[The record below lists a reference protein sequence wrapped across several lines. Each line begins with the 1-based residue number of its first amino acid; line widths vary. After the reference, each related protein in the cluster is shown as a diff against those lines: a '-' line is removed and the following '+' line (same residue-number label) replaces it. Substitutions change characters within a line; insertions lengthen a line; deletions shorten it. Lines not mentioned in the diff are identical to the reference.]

1 VERAATGCAGAPA
14 AWVAVEG
21 TVVEG
26 AVVECVAAAEPH
38 PAASAAP
45 ASTRAVAVCRLNL
58 IMLRDGSRAINLPE
72 RESSLRGTS
81 ARGCGGT
88 LKFAVIAARYHRWP
102 GTTRQWLLDV
112 VITVGAFGGTIALE
126 AHGLGTSGSVTHTL
140 DPIGVVLAACTS
152 LPLIAWRRAPLAV
165 FLFTTTASAILMLRG
180 YPAGPP
186 LGPTIALYL
195 LAASR
200 DPARPWTRR
209 TTAIVAGMFCIHIA
223 AFAIGHD
230 KLPLIQVLVGGL
242 VWALAWFAGERTR
255 LRRQEIDELEERAI
269 RAERDALQDRRL
281 ALAEER
287 TRIARDLHDSAAHAI
302 NVIAVQ
308 AGAAR
313 LWHEQDPS
321 RSRAA
326 LETIEAVAQR
336 TVAEIDQIVHSLRE
350 DAGPSG
356 QVEPPPCLAALESLV
371 AQHDAA
377 DLTVTIAS
385 VGVRRPLAPG
395 VDRAAYRILQEAL
408 TNSARHGAGDAHVEL
423 SFGER
428 ELEMTVSNAVGD
440 DAPARAGNGG
450 HGLVGMRERAALL
463 GGEVEAGR
471 VNGDFRVRARLPYG
485 DGP

>member
-1 VERAATGCAGAPA
+1 
-14 AWVAVEG
+14 
-21 TVVEG
+21 
-26 AVVECVAAAEPH
+26 
-38 PAASAAP
+38 
-45 ASTRAVAVCRLNL
+45 
-58 IMLRDGSRAINLPE
+58 
-72 RESSLRGTS
+72 
-81 ARGCGGT
+81 
-88 LKFAVIAARYHRWP
+88 VIAARSHRRP
-102 GTTRQWLLDV
+102 VTTRQWLLDV
-112 VITVGAFGGTIALE
+112 AITLGAFGGTIALE

-140 DPIGVVLAACTS
+140 DPIGVVLAAFTS

-165 FLFTTTASAILMLRG
+165 FLITTTASAVLMVRG

-186 LGPTIALYL
+186 IGPTVALYL

-200 DPARPWTRR
+200 DAARPWTRR
-209 TTAIVAGMFCIHIA
+209 TTALVVGMFCIHIA
-223 AFAIGHD
+223 AFAVGHD

-255 LRRQEIDELEERAI
+255 LRRQEIDELEQRAI

-313 LWHEQDPS
+313 LWHRQDPG

-326 LETIEAVAQR
+326 IETIEAVAQR

-350 DAGPSG
+350 EASPTARI
-356 QVEPPPCLAALESLV
+356 EPPPGLAALDSLV

-377 DLTVTIAS
+377 DLAVTVDT

-408 TNSARHGAGDAHVEL
+408 TNSARHGAGDARVEL

-428 ELEMTVSNAVGD
+428 ELAVTVSNAVRDG
-440 DAPARAGNGG
+440 APTRAANGG

-463 GGEVEAGR
+463 GGEVEAGQ

>member
-1 VERAATGCAGAPA
+1 
-14 AWVAVEG
+14 
-21 TVVEG
+21 
-26 AVVECVAAAEPH
+26 
-38 PAASAAP
+38 
-45 ASTRAVAVCRLNL
+45 
-58 IMLRDGSRAINLPE
+58 M
-72 RESSLRGTS
+72 
-81 ARGCGGT
+81 
-88 LKFAVIAARYHRWP
+88 
-102 GTTRQWLLDV
+102 LDV
-112 VITVGAFGGTIALE
+112 AITAGAFGGTIALE
-126 AHGLGTSGSVTHTL
+126 AHGLGTSGSVAHTL
-140 DPIGVVLAACTS
+140 DPIGVVLAAFTS

-165 FLFTTTASAILMLRG
+165 FLITTTASAILMIRG

-186 LGPTIALYL
+186 LGPTVALYL

-200 DPARPWTRR
+200 DAAWPWTRR
-209 TTAIVAGMFCIHIA
+209 TTALVVGMFCIHIG
-223 AFAIGHD
+223 AFTIGHD

-255 LRRQEIDELEERAI
+255 LRRQEIDELQQRAI

-326 LETIEAVAQR
+326 IETIEDVAQR
-336 TVAEIDQIVHSLRE
+336 TVAEIDHIVHSLRE
-350 DAGPSG
+350 EASPTDRI
-356 QVEPPPCLAALESLV
+356 EPPPGLAALDSLL

-377 DLTVTIAS
+377 DLTVTLAT
-385 VGVRRPLAPG
+385 VGVRRPLPPG

-408 TNSARHGAGDAHVEL
+408 TNSARHGAGDARVEL

-428 ELEMTVSNAVGD
+428 ALEMTVSNPVRD
-440 DAPARAGNGG
+440 DVPARAGNGG
-450 HGLVGMRERAALL
+450 HGLIGMRERAALL

-471 VNGDFRVRARLPYG
+471 VNGDFHVRARLPYG

>member
-1 VERAATGCAGAPA
+1 
-14 AWVAVEG
+14 
-21 TVVEG
+21 
-26 AVVECVAAAEPH
+26 
-38 PAASAAP
+38 
-45 ASTRAVAVCRLNL
+45 
-58 IMLRDGSRAINLPE
+58 M
-72 RESSLRGTS
+72 
-81 ARGCGGT
+81 
-88 LKFAVIAARYHRWP
+88 IAARYHRWP
-102 GTTRQWLLDV
+102 ATTRQWLLDGA
-112 VITVGAFGGTIALE
+112 ITLGAFGGTIALE
-126 AHGLGTSGSVTHTL
+126 AHGLGTSGSVMHTL

-152 LPLIAWRRAPLAV
+152 LPLIVWRRAPLAV
-165 FLFTTTASAILMLRG
+165 FLITTTASAILMIRG

-186 LGPTIALYL
+186 LGPTVALYL

-200 DPARPWTRR
+200 NAARPWTRR
-209 TTAIVAGMFCIHIA
+209 TTALAVGMFCVHIG
-223 AFAIGHD
+223 AFTIGHD

-242 VWALAWFAGERTR
+242 VWALAWFAGECTR
-255 LRRQEIDELEERAI
+255 LRRQEIDELEQRVI
-269 RAERDALQDRRL
+269 RAEREALQDRRL

-313 LWHEQDPS
+313 LWHEQDPG

-350 DAGPSG
+350 NAASTDR
-356 QVEPPPCLAALESLV
+356 VEPPPGLAALESLV

-377 DLTVTIAS
+377 DLTVTIAT

-408 TNSARHGAGDAHVEL
+408 TNSARHGADGAHVEL

-428 ELEMTVSNAVGD
+428 ELEVTVSNAVRD
-440 DAPARAGNGG
+440 DVQARAGNGG
-450 HGLVGMRERAALL
+450 HGLVGMRERATLL
-463 GGEVEAGR
+463 GGDVEAGR
-471 VNGDFRVRARLPYG
+471 VNGDFRVHARLPYG
-485 DGP
+485 EGR

>member
-1 VERAATGCAGAPA
+1 
-14 AWVAVEG
+14 
-21 TVVEG
+21 
-26 AVVECVAAAEPH
+26 
-38 PAASAAP
+38 
-45 ASTRAVAVCRLNL
+45 
-58 IMLRDGSRAINLPE
+58 
-72 RESSLRGTS
+72 LRGTS
-81 ARGCGGT
+81 ARAGAGT

-102 GTTRQWLLDV
+102 ATTRQWLLDV
-112 VITVGAFGGTIALE
+112 AITLGAFGGTIALE
-126 AHGLGTSGSVTHTL
+126 AHGLGTSGSVRHTL

-152 LPLIAWRRAPLAV
+152 LPLIAWRRAPSAV
-165 FLFTTTASAILMLRG
+165 FLITTTASAILMIRG

-186 LGPTIALYL
+186 LGPTVALYL

-200 DPARPWTRR
+200 DAARPWTRQ
-209 TTAIVAGMFCIHIA
+209 TTALVVGMFCVHIA
-223 AFAIGHD
+223 AFTIGHD
-230 KLPLIQVLVGGL
+230 QLPLIQVLVGGL

-255 LRRQEIDELEERAI
+255 LRRQEIDELEQRAI
-269 RAERDALQDRRL
+269 RAERDALQNRRL

-326 LETIEAVAQR
+326 IETIEAVAQR

-350 DAGPSG
+350 EASPADRI
-356 QVEPPPCLAALESLV
+356 EPPAGLAALDSLL

-377 DLTVTIAS
+377 DLTVTLAT
-385 VGVRRPLAPG
+385 VGERRPLAPG

-408 TNSARHGAGDAHVEL
+408 TNCARHGAGRARVDL
-423 SFGER
+423 SFGEQAL
-428 ELEMTVSNAVGD
+428 ELTVSNKVRD
-440 DAPARAGNGG
+440 DPPARANGG
-450 HGLVGMRERAALL
+450 HGLLGMRERAALV
-463 GGEVEAGR
+463 GGEVDAGR

-485 DGP
+485 ERP